1 MINVDEDI
9 IVYAFRYTLGR
20 STYAVRDMVEV
31 LISNWGIL
39 SLRTRNLIRKEIET
53 AIYETGKYGWEM
65 DKNEWLKILELPNG
79 KE

>member
-1 MINVDEDI
+1 MINVDENI

-20 STYAVRDMVEV
+20 STYAVSEMVEV
-31 LISNWGIL
+31 LIKNWNGL

-53 AIYETGKYGWEM
+53 AIYETGQYGWEM
-65 DKNEWLKILELPNG
+65 DKNEWLKILELPNV